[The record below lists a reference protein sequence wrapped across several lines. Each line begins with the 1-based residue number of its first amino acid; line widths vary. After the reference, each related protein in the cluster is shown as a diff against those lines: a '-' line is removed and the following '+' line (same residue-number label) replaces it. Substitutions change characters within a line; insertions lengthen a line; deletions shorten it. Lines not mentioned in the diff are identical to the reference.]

1 MEDSQITALFFE
13 RSEDAIKELS
23 EKYGAV
29 FRKQAENVLKNR
41 EDAEECLNELYLA
54 VWNSIPPNRPESLL
68 AYGSRILRNLSLD
81 RVRRENALKRPQKE
95 LWKEEDP
102 LDQLISPGEVEDEMI
117 AKELEAAIDAFLE
130 GQPRINQM
138 LFVRRYWYLDSY
150 EELARLSGLSQVALR
165 ARLSRMRRDL
175 RQFLRKEGV
184 LE

>member
-1 MEDSQITALFFE
+1 MEDSYIITLFLE
-13 RSEDAIKELS
+13 RSEDAVKELS
-23 EKYGAV
+23 DTYGAI
-29 FRKQAENVLKNR
+29 FQKQAMNILKNR
-41 EDAEECLNELYLA
+41 EDAEECVSDLYLSI
-54 VWNSIPPNRPESLL
+54 WNSIPPNRPDSLL
-68 AYGSRILRNLSLD
+68 AYGSRILRNLALD
-81 RVRRENALKRPQKE
+81 RIRHENALKRPQKE
-95 LWKEEDP
+95 QWTEEDP
-102 LDQLISPGEVEDEMI
+102 LDQLTSPGKVEDEMI